1 MKFSVDKI
9 RRALFL
15 NEDETSQLSDREK
28 EKIKQDAES
37 KGLVSLG
44 FGNYGKKKGEPAS
57 HTIKNGKLVAVG
69 DEGEEDQQT
78 TQQSGPP
85 PEASDSVDDVLDIIN
100 GDDDKQSTDDDG
112 TQDTKDLDPE
122 IQSRIDQ
129 NKERIQ
135 KFREARDKFAAKGD
149 DGMIEYEDYLVDQ
162 IKNNEEVIGDAL
174 DEILDIED
182 AFDEKNPITN
192 FTGQD
197 YDGTGHRLSMI
208 SLAARYPDGN
218 TSDFRIER
226 MKKRCEEGD
235 PKYKNDCENYSPNDT
250 PTEKDIEAFKRLQK
264 NQQQSLVDMGL
275 VDEDGMVTV
284 YRGAGGVE
292 GEGSVDYKGSAV
304 DSWSMSPTIA
314 WSYAEINDGK
324 NIMKAKVPLDRVIM
338 AAAASTREQFEFP
351 SEFEVTIDSIGLDNV
366 ESINYDSD
374 KKKIMENN
382 SGGRKMKIIKRN
394 GKYKIIKESKGISV
408 DINNDKDTD
417 WLRSNRKE
425 KEQIAEDETSQLS
438 DRERKKIR
446 KDADKKGLVSLGFGN
461 YGKDKKSG
469 ASHKV
474 KNGKLVP
481 ISDDGESKRK
491 AQDKTQ
497 DREDPQSA
505 SDSSDDV
512 LNTLS
517 GDDGDDAN
525 LDDSPA
531 EKDGAGS
538 KIKLPDSIKNSDSSI
553 ARALHYGF
561 KTIKKGKDVI
571 WKPAPGNPASL
582 FNETVS
588 MVGAELVLEA
598 RKNGDDMSEEQL
610 LKELDSRLS
619 KTAAWKDSKV
629 KDHHKELTVKA
640 AITKA
645 NMVQEAMQ
653 KSGIDPKNAELG
665 HYYGSA
671 VSLRNQYKDIM
682 NHNGSFYG
690 GDGNEIK
697 KIPTDV
703 ETKMFLEDFKDPRTK
718 KNLSEQEIENMMK
731 NPNDPQ
737 VIKRFIALSAFNGG
751 GGGNPSDTATI
762 IKDGDKLQF
771 LAYSDKTS
779 LGDQQANSTPN
790 KLLSNFFGTMRILKG
805 EGYEFD
811 PKQEEEMGRV
821 IKDQGKKFSDAEK
834 NLAAAIA
841 APFDVLGKY
850 IGQGDEQVK
859 GIFDEVF
866 SSDKR
871 KKFIQDQI
879 KKIPDGPVSSK
890 PQMEAMREQGIDPL
904 PSWDYYLNK
913 VGWDGKSEPTD
924 EQKIASWISRA
935 GDTREV
941 EVEDKDG
948 NVETKTIGGEL
959 TSSQGVSYVGE
970 VIKGVRNAH
979 RDSNNDFELQG
990 DDATSVIDQQ
1000 RQIEKYRQESL
1011 QALHDMHEKLNK
1023 YKIDKGGKDAGF
1035 GDVLMARDMARSL
1048 HLGMIDEKHAPGL
1061 FAFGSVHIVAG
1072 EHKTS
1077 PESMRDCLGGE
1088 NDVDDLTRSIQT
1100 RLPEKSGPKLKNGLH
1115 ESEVSRSATE
1125 KVLDD
1130 EGKNLYVVDG
1140 KYSFHSEKPS
1150 GEDVKGPLGVITGRK
1165 VFAYVFDKEGNE
1177 INVGE
1182 MQMRTKGGSN
1192 LQTTYTFARS
1202 LQKCLE
1208 GKSGSTNEQIEI
1220 PPYLQRMLDRL

>member
-1 MKFSVDKI
+1 MKFSVDKVKK
-9 RRALFL
+9 ALFL
-15 NEDETSQLSDREK
+15 NEDEISQLSDREK
-28 EKIKQDAES
+28 ENIKKDAES

-44 FGNYGKKKGEPAS
+44 FGNYGKEKGAEAS
-57 HTIKNGKLVAVG
+57 HKVKDGKLISISDDDG
-69 DEGEEDQQT
+69 DNKEPQVK
-78 TQQSGPP
+78 TQDREPP
-85 PEASDSVDDVLDIIN
+85 QAASDSEDDVIGTAVG
-100 GDDDKQSTDDDG
+100 GDTENNNS
-112 TQDTKDLDPE
+112 E
-122 IQSRIDQ
+122 IQSRIED
-129 NKERIQ
+129 NRERIQ

-149 DGMIEYEDYLVDQ
+149 DGMMEYEDYLVDQ
-162 IKNNEEVIGDAL
+162 IKNNEEIIGDAL

-182 AFDEKNPITN
+182 SFDEKNPIVN

-218 TSDFRIER
+218 TSDFRVER

-235 PKYKNDCENYSPNDT
+235 PKYKSDCENYSPNDT
-250 PTEKDIEAFKRLQK
+250 PTEKDIEAFKKLQK

-314 WSYAEINDGK
+314 WSYAEVNGGK
-324 NIMKAKVPLDRVIM
+324 NIMKVKVPLDRVIM

-351 SEFEVTIDSIGLDNV
+351 SEFEVTIDSIGLDSV

-374 KKKIMENN
+374 KKKIMENTMAKTKT
-382 SGGRKMKIIKRN
+382 RIIKKN
-394 GKYKIIKESKGISV
+394 GKYKIIKENKGVPV

-425 KEQIAEDETSQLS
+425 QEQVEENTLEEKDSSEWEKLS
-438 DRERKKIR
+438 DDQKSDII
-446 KDADKKGLVSLGFGN
+446 DKE
-461 YGKDKKSG
+461 KKSG
-469 ASHKV
+469 RKH
-474 KNGKLVP
+474 NGKGSFGPKAGGGSTHKYSDGNVNP
-481 ISDDGESKRK
+481 IAKNTSTDAKKKDQA
-491 AQDKTQ
+491 AQTDT
-497 DREDPQSA
+497 DAA
-505 SDSSDDV
+505 SDSTDDI

-531 EKDGAGS
+531 ERDGAGS
-538 KIKLPDSIKNSDSSI
+538 KINLPDSIKNSDSSI

-561 KTIKKGKDVI
+561 KTIKKGKDVV

-588 MVGAELVLEA
+588 MIGADLVLES
-598 RKNGDDMSEEQL
+598 RRNGDDMSEERL
-610 LKELDSRLS
+610 LKELDNRLS

-645 NMVQEAMQ
+645 DMIEEAMQ
-653 KSGIDPKNAELG
+653 KAGIDPKNSEVG

-671 VSLRNQYKDIM
+671 VSLRNQYKEIM
-682 NHNGSFYG
+682 NHSGPFYG

-731 NPNDPQ
+731 NPTDPE

-850 IGQGDEQVK
+850 VGQGDEQVK
-859 GIFDEVF
+859 DIFDKVF
-866 SSDKR
+866 SSEKR

-890 PQMEAMREQGIDPL
+890 PQMEAMKDQGIDPP

-913 VGWDGKSEPTD
+913 VGWDGKSEPTE

-935 GDTREV
+935 GDTREF

-979 RDSNNDFELQG
+979 RDSDNDFELKG

-1011 QALHDMHEKLNK
+1011 KSLHDMHQKLNE
-1023 YKIDKGGKDAGF
+1023 YKIDKGGEDAGF

-1048 HLGMIDEKHAPGL
+1048 HLGMIDDQHAPGL

-1077 PESMRDCLGGE
+1077 PKSMRECLGGE
-1088 NDVDDLTRSIQT
+1088 NDVDDLTRKIQT

-1115 ESEVSRSATE
+1115 ESEVSRSASE

-1150 GEDVKGPLGVITGRK
+1150 GENVKGPLGVITGRK

-1208 GKSGSTNEQIEI
+1208 GKSGSTNEQVEI
-1220 PPYLQRMLDRL
+1220 PPYLQRILDRL

>member
-1 MKFSVDKI
+1 MKFSVDKVKK
-9 RRALFL
+9 ALFL

-28 EKIKQDAES
+28 EKIKKDAES

-44 FGNYGKKKGEPAS
+44 FGNYGKEKGAEAS
-57 HTIKNGKLVAVG
+57 HKVKDGKLVSISDDDG
-69 DEGEEDQQT
+69 DNKEPQDKPQDRE
-78 TQQSGPP
+78 PP
-85 PEASDSVDDVLDIIN
+85 QAASDSADDVI
-100 GDDDKQSTDDDG
+100 G
-112 TQDTKDLDPE
+112 TALGNDTENNNSE

-129 NKERIQ
+129 NRDKIE
-135 KFREARDKFAAKGD
+135 KFRDMRNNISSED
-149 DGMIEYEDYLVDQ
+149 DMTKYEDYLLDT
-162 IKNNEEVIGDAL
+162 IENNHETIGDAL
-174 DEILDIED
+174 DELINIED
-182 AFDEKNPITN
+182 SFDEKDPITN
-192 FTGQD
+192 FTSQA
-197 YDGTGHRLSMI
+197 YDGAGHRLSMI

-218 TSDFRIER
+218 TSDFRVER
-226 MKKRCEEGD
+226 MKKRCEEKD
-235 PKYKNDCENYSPNDT
+235 PQYTRDCENYSPYDEPT
-250 PTEKDIEAFKRLQK
+250 PQDIEAFKKLQQ
-264 NQQQSLVDMGL
+264 NQQQSLVDLGL

-284 YRGAGGVE
+284 YRGMSGLGDQ
-292 GEGSVDYKGSAV
+292 GPVDYKGSAV
-304 DSWSMSPTIA
+304 DSWSMSPRTA
-314 WSYAEINDGK
+314 WAFSEAYDSK
-324 NIMKAKVPLDRVIM
+324 NMLKAKVPLDRVIL
-338 AAAASTREQFEFP
+338 AAASSTEEQFNH
-351 SEFEVTIDSIGLDNV
+351 SYEFEVTIDSIGLDNV
-366 ESINYDSD
+366 ESVDSSGD
-374 KKKIMENN
+374 MKKIMENTMAKT
-382 SGGRKMKIIKRN
+382 KMRIIKKS
-394 GKYKIIKESKGISV
+394 GKYKIIKENKRIPV

-425 KEQIAEDETSQLS
+425 KEQVEESALTEDKASEWEKLS
-438 DRERKKIR
+438 NDQKTKIIDKEKAAGRK
-446 KDADKKGLVSLGFGN
+446 
-461 YGKDKKSG
+461 
-469 ASHKV
+469 H
-474 KNGKLVP
+474 NGKGNFGPQKGGGSTHKYSDGKVNP
-481 ISDDGESKRK
+481 IGNNTSTDAKSKN
-491 AQDKTQ
+491 QDART
-497 DREDPQSA
+497 DTDAA

-538 KIKLPDSIKNSDSSI
+538 KIKLPDSIKKSDSSI

-561 KTIKKGKDVI
+561 KTVKKGKDLI

-588 MVGAELVLEA
+588 MIGADLVLEA
-598 RKNGDDMSEEQL
+598 RKKGNDMSEESL
-610 LKELDSRLS
+610 LKELNNRLS

-629 KDHHKELTVKA
+629 KDHHKELTAKA

-645 NMVQEAMQ
+645 NMIEDTMKKA
-653 KSGIDPKNAELG
+653 GIDPQNAEVG

-671 VSLRNQYKDIM
+671 VSLRNQYKEIM
-682 NHNGSFYG
+682 NHSGPFYG

-697 KIPTDV
+697 EIPTDV

-718 KNLSEQEIENMMK
+718 NNLPEQEIENMMK
-731 NPNDPQ
+731 NPTDPE

-811 PKQEEEMGRV
+811 PKQEEAMGRV

-834 NLAAAIA
+834 NLASAIA

-859 GIFDEVF
+859 DIFDEVF

-879 KKIPDGPVSSK
+879 KKIPDGAVSSK
-890 PQMEAMREQGIDPL
+890 PQMEAMKDQGIDPL

-913 VGWDGKSEPTD
+913 VGWDGKSEPTE

-935 GDTREV
+935 GDTREF

-948 NVETKTIGGEL
+948 NIETKTIGGEL

-979 RDSNNDFELQG
+979 RDSSNDFELQG

-1011 QALHDMHEKLNK
+1011 KALHDMHDKLNE
-1023 YKIDKGGKDAGF
+1023 YKIDKGGEDAGF

-1048 HLGMIDEKHAPGL
+1048 HLGMIDDQHAPGL

-1077 PESMRDCLGGE
+1077 PESMRECLGGE

-1150 GEDVKGPLGVITGRK
+1150 GENVKGPLGVITGRK

-1208 GKSGSTNEQIEI
+1208 GKSGSTNEQVEI
-1220 PPYLQRMLDRL
+1220 PPYLQRILDRL